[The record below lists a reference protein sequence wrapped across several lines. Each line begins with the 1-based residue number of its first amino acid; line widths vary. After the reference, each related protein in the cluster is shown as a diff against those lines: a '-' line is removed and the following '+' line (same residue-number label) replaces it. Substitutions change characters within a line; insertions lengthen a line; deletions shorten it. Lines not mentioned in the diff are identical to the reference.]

1 MSTGLTGAGL
11 LGAQLEKVDKELHK
25 LLERSH
31 MFYTAIEKKG
41 RTEEVSMRPFRIPVQ
56 MTPSGLFSGYDPDG
70 GDLGLGNGP
79 VIDHA
84 EVTPIYHKIAA
95 QFTQKA
101 QYATDTSEKAI
112 VKANNLIIADTL
124 ETMKMALDQTA
135 QGPGNGQLGVIQSVA
150 SAVATMAIPNGAVG
164 VYDGEQVNIISADMT
179 TLRNVGGPLTITNH
193 DIVESSTITFSAPLP
208 GTVVSGDLIVDPFIT
223 PQNPFGLF
231 GIKYHQ
237 NNATTGSWQNLDR
250 SAYPY
255 QLRTSRVNAG
265 GSPLLHVHCMQV
277 VAKIKKSIGP
287 EKFKKGKYRVYCNT
301 EQEIQYKQLGINVQ
315 AFVKGSPQGNTTSL
329 DVLYSDWTIDGVEP
343 MVSTRADQTRMD
355 WLDLNMWG
363 RVVSKELSF
372 YKDMYGTMLW
382 PGYGSSGGIKASWLF
397 YYDIGH
403 QIYNVNP
410 LHGGFID
417 VLAVP
422 NVY

>member
-1 MSTGLTGAGL
+1 MASPLTGAGL

-25 LLERSH
+25 LLERSR

-56 MTPSGLFSGYDPDG
+56 LTPSGLFSGYDPDG

-95 QFTQKA
+95 RFTQKA

-150 SAVATMAIPNGAVG
+150 GAVATMAIPNGAVG

-193 DIVESSTITFSAPLP
+193 DIVESSTITFSAALP
-208 GTVVSGDLIVDPFIT
+208 GTVVAGDLIVDPFIT

-287 EKFKKGKYRVYCNT
+287 EKFKGGKYRVYTNT

-315 AFVKGSPQGNTTSL
+315 TFVKGSPQGNTDKL
-329 DVLYSDWTIDGVEP
+329 DILFSDWTVDGVEP

-355 WLDLNMWG
+355 WLDLSKWG

-372 YKDMYGTMLW
+372 FKDMYGTMMW
-382 PGYGSSGGIKASWLF
+382 PQYGNSGGIAASWLF

-403 QIYNVNP
+403 QIFNVNP

-417 VLAVP
+417 TLAVP